1 MRARERRI
9 WKHAFVLLSLV
20 IDVNAQHI
28 RLWKLEYRFPFPMY
42 FPLVGV
48 VCAVH
53 NAKRKLAEKRRRKE
67 KKKEEGKG
75 EMLASYMNEVRMT
88 E

>member
-1 MRARERRI
+1 
-9 WKHAFVLLSLV
+9 
-20 IDVNAQHI
+20 
-28 RLWKLEYRFPFPMY
+28 MY